1 MKNKTAL
8 KQSIGSAKFLA
19 VVIAVMIFLS
29 LRYPSK
35 YTIIP
40 LVVFSMYFLGDVY
53 NIYYIRRKA
62 AQDPTYLDKR
72 IN

>member
-8 KQSIGSAKFLA
+8 KQSIGSVKFLA
-19 VVIAVMIFLS
+19 VVVAVMIFVS
-29 LRYPSK
+29 IRYPSK
-35 YTIIP
+35 YTLIP
-40 LVVFSMYFLGDVY
+40 LVVFSIYFLGDVY

-62 AQDPTYLDKR
+62 AQDRTYLDKR